1 MKQDKTLDATGKLEF
16 AYDLKYDILTFHI
29 KDRDY
34 KMSVEVQNFVI
45 DIDTEDFVTG
55 VRVID
60 ASKVFSLDKT
70 VLKGIVQG
78 QFKAVIRD
86 NVITVRL
93 GFIGKMRNKLIGIDK
108 QDFTQQVTVPL
119 GEKKHVE
126 DSEVYAEEIKVAH

>member
-1 MKQDKTLDATGKLEF
+1 MTQDRILNGKLECM
-16 AYDLKYDILTFHI
+16 YDFKYDILTFHV

-60 ASKVFSLDKT
+60 ASKVFSLHKS
-70 VLKGIVQG
+70 VLKDIVQG
-78 QFKAVIRD
+78 QFQAVIKD

-93 GFIGKMRNKLIGIDK
+93 GFIGKMRNKVISNKD
-108 QDFTQQVTVPL
+108 QQVTVPL
-119 GEKKHVE
+119 SEKIKVE
-126 DSEVYAEEIKVAH
+126 DSEVIAEEMMVAH